1 MRTTILKVFR
11 QAATFLGLWI
21 LLAPLL
27 QASEPSFIRESIRAR
42 GMGNAFTAAANDEML
57 LFYNPAAL
65 RSVNYNIYE
74 AVGFNFTTNEST
86 INLAK
91 SSSSNATL
99 GDLAGKKIYNEVNLG
114 LLSHVNS
121 RFGWSFFANGLLD
134 LQIKNPVF
142 PYLETKA
149 YVQSGLAGGMAWSFL
164 DYQLDVG
171 LGAKIV
177 RRAGIDKI
185 LHIVDEEVLEVIE
198 KNRTTKFRKKY
209 ADCGGN
215 FNSFSD
221 SLEILTCGKAAFA
234 PDAGVIYHFDSF
246 HNMEPKVAL
255 SLQNIGGLDF
265 KGAGKV
271 PMTLNVGASSESELN
286 GFDFIMAADY
296 RDLTNAQKLVS
307 KGSMLTQRN
316 FKLGLEIGWNKL
328 FNGHHLFSLRAGRN
342 GPWNSIGWSMN
353 IFGFKIDF
361 AKYSQEIGGFSGALE
376 DKRTSFQ
383 LSLIF

>member
-11 QAATFLGLWI
+11 LVATFLGLWI

-99 GDLAGKKIYNEVNLG
+99 GDLAGKKIYNEANLG

-121 RFGWSFFANGLLD
+121 RFGWSFFSNGLLD
-134 LQIKNPVF
+134 LQIKNPVL
-142 PYLETKA
+142 PYLVTKA
-149 YVQSGLAGGMAWSFL
+149 YVQTGLAGGMAWSFF
-164 DYQLDVG
+164 DYQLDIG
-171 LGAKIV
+171 LGAKLV
-177 RRAGIDKI
+177 QREGIDTQ
-185 LHIVDEEVLEVIE
+185 LRVFDEAIIEVTENN
-198 KNRTTKFRKKY
+198 KTTKLQKKF
-209 ADCGGN
+209 AKKVA
-215 FNSFSD
+215 
-221 SLEILTCGKAAFA
+221 LA

-265 KGAGKV
+265 RGAGKV

-286 GFDFIMAADY
+286 GFDFILAADY
-296 RDLTNAQKLVS
+296 RDMTNAQKLVS

-328 FNGHHLFSLRAGRN
+328 FNGHHLISVRMGRN

-353 IFGFKIDF
+353 LFGFKIDF

-383 LSLIF
+383 FSLIF